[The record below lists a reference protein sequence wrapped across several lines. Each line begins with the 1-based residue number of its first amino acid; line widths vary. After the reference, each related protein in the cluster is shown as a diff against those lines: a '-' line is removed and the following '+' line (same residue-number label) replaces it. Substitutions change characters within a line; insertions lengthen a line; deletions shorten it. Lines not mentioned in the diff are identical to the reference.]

1 MSRDLSHVKAVGCFC
16 PWPPWDA
23 SSVSSQS
30 EPPWPRAA
38 ALELEAELWT
48 QVSMNLKTLRD
59 ARHTHSLRDG
69 EAAQIPWPGGGGPL
83 ACLRPSF
90 RALLP
95 ALGHSPAPP
104 SLAVTQLGCSSPT
117 MR

>member
-69 EAAQIPWPGGGGPL
+69 EAAQIPWPGGGVP
-83 ACLRPSF
+83 
-90 RALLP
+90 LP
-95 ALGHSPAPP
+95 ASGLLFVPCSPLWVTLLHPRLWLSPSWAALAP
-104 SLAVTQLGCSSPT
+104 G
-117 MR
+117 

>member
-69 EAAQIPWPGGGGPL
+69 EAAQIPWPGGGGSP
-83 ACLRPSF
+83 CLPQAFFSC
-90 RALLP
+90 
-95 ALGHSPAPP
+95 PAPRSG
-104 SLAVTQLGCSSPT
+104 SLSCTPVFGCHPAGLL
-117 MR
+117 